1 MAVSAAQQAGQ
12 FRLYETG
19 PDVMSREA
27 AERQARTAG
36 LCEVCRM
43 REARYG
49 FRTGWRAER
58 RTTLCFPCF
67 RSALDRRQGALAR
80 RGEADG
86 PGLDAAQPR
95 LPLADTLEPCASDGG
110 TPRSRHATRWTARAR
125 PSAGPAEGHRKSCQP
140 GFSGSWR
147 RRPALRP
154 HEPARLPPRRHPRPP
169 LAHGVAHR
177 LAGGRRADPLPP
189 RLPPHRR
196 PQPAGP
202 QTSDATQRCLN
213 PGFSERIG
221 NSRRTGP
228 GGVGL
233 VSCGGP
239 VDVATVAQLRL
250 MPGGQPGR
258 RR

>member
-67 RSALDRRQGALAR
+67 RSALDRPQGALAR
-80 RGEADG
+80 RGGADG

-95 LPLADTLEPCASDGG
+95 LPLADTLEAL
-110 TPRSRHATRWTARAR
+110 RIRRRHAQIAARHALDGAR
-125 PSAGPAEGHRKSCQP
+125 PSKCWTR
-140 GFSGSWR
+140 
-147 RRPALRP
+147 
-154 HEPARLPPRRHPRPP
+154 
-169 LAHGVAHR
+169 
-177 LAGGRRADPLPP
+177 
-189 RLPPHRR
+189 
-196 PQPAGP
+196 
-202 QTSDATQRCLN
+202 
-213 PGFSERIG
+213 
-221 NSRRTGP
+221 
-228 GGVGL
+228 
-233 VSCGGP
+233 
-239 VDVATVAQLRL
+239 
-250 MPGGQPGR
+250 
-258 RR
+258 

>member
-67 RSALDRRQGALAR
+67 RSDLDRRQGALAR

-95 LPLADTLEPCASDGG
+95 LPLADTLEAL
-110 TPRSRHATRWTARAR
+110 RIRRRHAQLAARHALDGAR
-125 PSAGPAEGHRKSCQP
+125 PSKCWTR
-140 GFSGSWR
+140 
-147 RRPALRP
+147 
-154 HEPARLPPRRHPRPP
+154 
-169 LAHGVAHR
+169 
-177 LAGGRRADPLPP
+177 
-189 RLPPHRR
+189 
-196 PQPAGP
+196 
-202 QTSDATQRCLN
+202 
-213 PGFSERIG
+213 
-221 NSRRTGP
+221 
-228 GGVGL
+228 
-233 VSCGGP
+233 
-239 VDVATVAQLRL
+239 
-250 MPGGQPGR
+250 
-258 RR
+258 